1 MRLVGGRS
9 LLIDGPSATLLPET
23 KCFKYQLLDLFDV
36 FEDSS
41 FWFIVLKSGGENQ
54 TPFFFYHRGSSNF
67 STLNLTEF
75 QWWLESKQ
83 KIIPFG
89 YYSLCGTWFFED
101 SLKTQMGEVLIFQ
114 SSQGPTRCEFFM
126 VLRGGGEWNL
136 REIPYLFAILE
147 DCRETFPRVNKKK
160 GLFLFSLISI
170 FFLLTELWKI
180 VVAGSEE
187 SASSPV
193 VPRSGSSARKKK
205 YAPNDQGRYV
215 CTQCNR
221 SYAAYHNLMRHMR
234 YECGLPPRF
243 PCNVCGRFF
252 RRKDDLQ
259 RHIARIHGMLDVSL
273 DGVKPDE

>member
-54 TPFFFYHRGSSNF
+54 TPFFYHRGSSNF

-160 GLFLFSLISI
+160 RFISI
-170 FFLLTELWKI
+170 FPHFYFFFVNGVVKNCGCRFGGICVITGGPTQRLFGAEEEVRTQRPGPLRLYAVQPLLRRLSQPDAAHE
-180 VVAGSEE
+180 VRVRAA
-187 SASSPV
+187 SA
-193 VPRSGSSARKKK
+193 
-205 YAPNDQGRYV
+205 
-215 CTQCNR
+215 
-221 SYAAYHNLMRHMR
+221 
-234 YECGLPPRF
+234 LP
-243 PCNVCGRFF
+243 
-252 RRKDDLQ
+252 LQ
-259 RHIARIHGMLDVSL
+259 RVRTLLPAEGRPPAPYRPHPRYARRIARRR
-273 DGVKPDE
+273 